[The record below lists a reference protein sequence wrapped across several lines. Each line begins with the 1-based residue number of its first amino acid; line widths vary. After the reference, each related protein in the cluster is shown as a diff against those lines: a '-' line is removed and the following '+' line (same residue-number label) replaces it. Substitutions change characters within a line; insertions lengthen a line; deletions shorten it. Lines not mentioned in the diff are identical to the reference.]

1 MAKTTYIVNPGYS
14 LEDSLKQYREGNY
27 PGAVLYGI
35 TILKKMVTSLSS
47 LNPHPPYWKYQ
58 RVRANGKC

>member
-27 PGAVLYGI
+27 PEQYFTVF